1 MKQYNNFENQKY
13 SLKEDI
19 EHYRSNL
26 NNKKNISEHTDN
38 NYSGN
43 YKTQNNIPTKVND
56 HKYNQPAKTKNKKTS
71 VRSLLKI
78 YRINKQIIHRTM
90 KQ

>member
-26 NNKKNISEHTDN
+26 NNKKNISEHTDTTIQ
-38 NYSGN
+38 G
-43 YKTQNNIPTKVND
+43 TTE
-56 HKYNQPAKTKNKKTS
+56 HKMIFLQK
-71 VRSLLKI
+71 
-78 YRINKQIIHRTM
+78 
-90 KQ
+90 